1 MNGMLFNPTFFFIL
15 VFIISSSKAWEAKF
29 EYHIFENF
37 ETTRNLFST
46 ETNIVGRLREW
57 RNRIE
62 DCAYKIWN
70 DYIDIPSKK
79 SNDHLKFSVLG
90 KENTRIFKK
99 FHINH
104 YEQCGRSKLI
114 FENKLS
120 INDKTNVISRL
131 FSNYSQHDILIG
143 AAGGFLM
150 LQEAYDINLDD
161 AVANRLILDPYSKSN
176 TTEEYVSHGHFDAA
190 DLMLIAS
197 FAFQNRWTVNARQ
210 FISLSKTKHF
220 SKMNLMTREDNSRF
234 SDMLEKINTQISKR
248 SEQMVDGDN
257 HAWELSVTNSN
268 NGNFSSNFITDV

>member
-1 MNGMLFNPTFFFIL
+1 MNGMHFNSTLIFIL
-15 VFIISSSKAWEAKF
+15 VVGLSHSKAWEAKF
-29 EYHIFENF
+29 EYYIFENF
-37 ETTRNLFST
+37 ETTRQLFST
-46 ETNIVGRLREW
+46 ETNIIGSLREW
-57 RNRIE
+57 RTRIK
-62 DCAYKIWN
+62 DCAYKILN
-70 DYIDIPSKK
+70 DIPSKK
-79 SNDHLKFSVLG
+79 SNEHFMFSVLG
-90 KENTRIFKK
+90 KDSTRIFKK
-99 FHINH
+99 FHMNH

-114 FENKLS
+114 FENKS
-120 INDKTNVISRL
+120 NIHDKTNVISRL
-131 FSNYSQHDILIG
+131 YSNYSQHDILIG

-161 AVANRLILDPYSKSN
+161 AVSNRLILDPYSKSN
-176 TTEEYVSHGHFDAA
+176 TTQEYVSHGHFDAA

-220 SKMNLMTREDNSRF
+220 SKMNFMTREDNSRF

-268 NGNFSSNFITDV
+268 NGNFSSNLITDV